1 MPPHSHTFNCAF
13 VGANDI
19 FTFQATSL
27 NPANT
32 QVFKERTL
40 TAICDLDDRTF
51 GHNSKLQVNVLQ
63 CKYMVNTILDSKCYL
78 IGQTCTSSAD
88 PIYKELFRIVK
99 KADLIVQECSD
110 EPWKLKSLLAQMDN
124 VHAFVDVT
132 VDWQWCTRLF
142 RNDVEDCTW
151 ASVHSTF
158 EQLKQQD
165 LTQNKK
171 LWDAHIAELQNQ
183 SMSTT
188 GDPRMGERSNLA
200 DYLQGR
206 VQNVM
211 NAYDSL
217 QGLLPW
223 FVGAS
228 DPEAKRGEFLGMG
241 TFGSVS
247 QYTWFGMEC
256 AEKSFNPFLCE
267 KQEHD
272 FENEVG
278 VMICLNHPHVVR
290 LICCHQDSTKC
301 SIVMELMPTNLE
313 RYIAGRKYPF
323 TPQAAVDIMSQ
334 IASGMEYLHEQ
345 GVVHRDLKPNN
356 ILVCPNTNPELSADG
371 YVEVKLADFGLAKT
385 KVYTSA
391 SILNSQICGA
401 APWRAPEA
409 FGEHFSAKKA
419 DVYSFAIM
427 CSQILSGNLHPFGY
441 PPLRVLERI
450 SSPQHERPSL
460 PSNNN
465 YPAELLSLIREC
477 WAPDSQKRPNFSMIC
492 KRLQEIRLGL
502 LVCNRM

>member
-1 MPPHSHTFNCAF
+1 MLIHSHTLDCAF
-13 VGANDI
+13 ADATDI
-19 FTFQATSL
+19 FTFQATSS

-40 TAICDLDDRTF
+40 TAICDLDDRTS

-63 CKYMVNTILDSKCYL
+63 CKHMVNTILASKCYL
-78 IGQTCTSSAD
+78 MEQTCTSSAD

-110 EPWKLKSLLAQMDN
+110 EPLKLKSLLAQMDN

-165 LTQNKK
+165 LMQNEK

-183 SMSTT
+183 SMSST

-217 QGLLPW
+217 QGLLPG

-228 DPEAKRGEFLGMG
+228 DPEAKRGEFLGTG
-241 TFGSVS
+241 SFGSVS

-256 AEKSFNPFLCE
+256 AKKSFNPFLCE
-267 KQEHD
+267 KQERD

-278 VMICLNHPHVVR
+278 VMVRLNHPHVVR
-290 LICCHQDSTKC
+290 LICCCQDSTKP
-301 SIVMELMPTNLE
+301 SILMELMPTNLE
-313 RYIAGRKYPF
+313 RYIRGCKYPF
-323 TPQAAVDIMSQ
+323 TPLAAVDVMSQ

-409 FGEHFSAKKA
+409 FGERFSAKRA
-419 DVYSFAIM
+419 DVYSFAII
-427 CSQILSGNLHPFGY
+427 CAQILSGNLHPFGY
-441 PPLRVLERI
+441 PPMGVRERI

-465 YPAELLSLIREC
+465 YTAELLSLIKEC
-477 WAPDSQKRPNFSMIC
+477 WAPNAQKRPNFSTIC

>member
-1 MPPHSHTFNCAF
+1 MLIHSHTLDCAF
-13 VGANDI
+13 ADATDI

-40 TAICDLDDRTF
+40 TAIYDLDDRTF
-51 GHNSKLQVNVLQ
+51 GQNSELQVNVLQ
-63 CKYMVNTILDSKCYL
+63 CKHMVNTILASKCYL
-78 IGQTCTSSAD
+78 MEQTCTSSAD
-88 PIYKELFRIVK
+88 PIFKELFRIVK

-110 EPWKLKSLLAQMDN
+110 EPLKLKSLLAQMDN

-132 VDWQWCTRLF
+132 VDWRWCTRLF

-165 LTQNKK
+165 LMQNKK
-171 LWDAHIAELQNQ
+171 LWDAHIAELQKQ

-211 NAYDSL
+211 HASDKPE
-217 QGLLPW
+217 GLPRC
-223 FVGAS
+223 FVWAS
-228 DPEAKRGEFLGMG
+228 DPEAKRGEFLGTG

-247 QYTWFGMEC
+247 EYTWFGLEC
-256 AEKSFNPFLCE
+256 AKKSFNPFLCE
-267 KQEHD
+267 KQERD

-278 VMICLNHPHVVR
+278 VMVRLNHPHVVQ
-290 LICCHQDSTKC
+290 LICCCQDSTKP
-301 SIVMELMPTNLE
+301 SILMELMPTNLE
-313 RYIAGRKYPF
+313 RYIRGRKYPF
-323 TPQAAVDIMSQ
+323 TPLAAVDVMSQ

-391 SILNSQICGA
+391 SILSSQICGA
-401 APWRAPEA
+401 APWRPPEA
-409 FGEHFSAKKA
+409 FGERFSAKRA

-427 CSQILSGNLHPFGY
+427 CAQILSCNVHPFGD
-441 PPLRVLERI
+441 PPTRVRERI

-465 YPAELLSLIREC
+465 YPAELLSLIKEC
-477 WAPDSQKRPNFSMIC
+477 WAPDSQKRPNFSTIC
-492 KRLQEIRLGL
+492 KRLQETRLGL